1 MRITMEDIRN
11 IGVFGKLAEISPA
24 LWILGFV
31 LCALTAYLLGSLN
44 FALVLTNWLK
54 KDDIRQYGSGNAG
67 MTNMLRTF
75 GKGAAA
81 ATLFGDAAKS
91 ALSALVGT
99 VFCGEM
105 GAYVAGLFCI
115 IGHVYPVFFN
125 FKGGKG
131 VVASF
136 TMILC
141 LNPLVC
147 LLLLIL
153 FVAIVALT
161 KYLSLG
167 SIMVMLVYPLLLYRL
182 SPEPNAIK
190 LIFSIF
196 IALFV
201 VFLHRENIKRL
212 LSGTENKFTLKTR
225 GSKNAKKG
233 AQDPEPK
240 EPSGGSSSGAEESA
254 PTSDETDRP

>member
-1 MRITMEDIRN
+1 MNITMADIRN
-11 IGVFGKLAEISPA
+11 IGVFGKLAEVSIA

-31 LCALTAYLLGSLN
+31 LCAAAGYLLGSLN
-44 FALVLTNWLK
+44 SALVLSKWIR

-99 VFCGEM
+99 LICGEM

-115 IGHVYPVFFN
+115 IGHVYPLYFGFR
-125 FKGGKG
+125 GGKG

-212 LSGTENKFTLKTR
+212 LSGTENKFTLRTK
-225 GSKNAKKG
+225 GSKNEKK
-233 AQDPEPK
+233 
-240 EPSGGSSSGAEESA
+240 SGEDAGKA
-254 PTSDETDRP
+254 DETAPEEAGRK